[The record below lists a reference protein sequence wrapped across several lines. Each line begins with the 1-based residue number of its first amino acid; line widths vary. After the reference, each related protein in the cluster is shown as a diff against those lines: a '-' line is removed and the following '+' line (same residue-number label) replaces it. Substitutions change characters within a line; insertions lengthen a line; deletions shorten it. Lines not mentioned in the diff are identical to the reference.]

1 MVLTNA
7 REMKL
12 VRMILNFRIKEV
24 SGDVWRVLISGL
36 IQLINRR
43 TEQSPEDG

>member
-1 MVLTNA
+1 MVLTNVI
-7 REMKL
+7 EMKL
-12 VRMILNFRIKEV
+12 VKMILNLCIKEV
-24 SGDVWRVLISGL
+24 RGGAWRVCILGL